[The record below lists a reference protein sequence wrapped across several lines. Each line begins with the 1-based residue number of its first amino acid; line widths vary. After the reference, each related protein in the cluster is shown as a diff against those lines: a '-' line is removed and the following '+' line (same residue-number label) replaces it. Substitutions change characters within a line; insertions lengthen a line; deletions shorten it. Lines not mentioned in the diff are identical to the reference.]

1 MAETADELS
10 APLGQ
15 KTADKK
21 RRFRLPF
28 TMLQVVAALLG
39 LFLVTFAG
47 FAMFNDNPLG
57 GEPSVRVALPNA
69 PPETKPTAPP
79 SATSEVAVKSEP
91 KQAVSGQ
98 QKTITIIDGSSGARQ
113 NVTVS
118 NDPTADG
125 GGDAPPPLMTGID
138 PRLLEKSRYGMIPVV
153 ADGLKPFTAYAAN
166 ADRAKAATM
175 PVVAIVVGGL
185 GVGAAKTLDAIKKL
199 PPAVTLAFTPYG
211 SDPTKLAEQ
220 ARAQRNEILLQV
232 PMEPFDYPDN
242 DPGPQTLLAT
252 AGPEQN
258 VDRLMWLMS
267 RFQGYVGLT
276 NFMGSRFLV
285 TDSAMQPIIQ
295 QAAKRGLAWLDDGS
309 VPRSLAGQL
318 AGAQGVPAAT
328 ADAVL
333 DQVPTAAE
341 IDKSLMKLETLAR
354 ERGSAVESEG
364 ALVLPHLPPLR
375 LETLEGGLLGDARV
389 LVASGGVHR
398 GTPVR
403 YVRHRVKGCL
413 SVGNPAILSGVSSR
427 AR

>member
-1 MAETADELS
+1 VTDDLS

-15 KTADKK
+15 TTPRK

-28 TMLQVVAALLG
+28 TAPQAIATVCG
-39 LFLVTFAG
+39 LFLLAFLG
-47 FAMFNDNPLG
+47 FAIFGRDPMG
-57 GEPSVRVALPNA
+57 GEPVVVAKYDPAKLPGA
-69 PPETKPTAPP
+69 DHSAIP
-79 SATSEVAVKSEP
+79 SAAPVAP
-91 KQAVSGQ
+91 AAAPSGQ
-98 QKTITIIDGSSGARQ
+98 KTVTIIDGSSGERREMKVGDDGTPAGL
-113 NVTVS
+113 
-118 NDPTADG
+118 DADTP
-125 GGDAPPPLMTGID
+125 AMMSGINQ
-138 PRLLEKSRYGMIPVV
+138 RLLENSRYGMVPIA
-153 ADGLKPFTAYAAN
+153 ADGLKPWRVYASGT
-166 ADRAKAATM
+166 DLQRARAATTLTIS
-175 PVVAIVVGGL
+175 IVIGGL
-185 GVGAAKTLDAIKKL
+185 GVGAAKTNDAIVKL
-199 PPAVTLAFTPYG
+199 PAAVTLAFTPYG
-211 SDPTKLAEQ
+211 SDPGKLVER
-220 ARAQRNEILLQV
+220 ARARKHEVLLQL
-232 PMEPFDYPDN
+232 PMEPYDYPDN

-354 ERGSAVESEG
+354 ERGSAVGMASALPISIERIG
-364 ALVLPHLPPLR
+364 AWAQR
-375 LETLEGGLLGDARV
+375 LESRGILLVPLTTTLMK
-389 LVASGGVHR
+389 S
-398 GTPVR
+398 
-403 YVRHRVKGCL
+403 K
-413 SVGNPAILSGVSSR
+413 SS
-427 AR
+427 

>member
-1 MAETADELS
+1 MTDDLS

-15 KTADKK
+15 TTPRK

-28 TMLQVVAALLG
+28 TAPQAIATVCG
-39 LFLVTFAG
+39 LFLLAFLG
-47 FAMFNDNPLG
+47 FAIFGRDPMG
-57 GEPSVRVALPNA
+57 GEPVVVAKYDPAKLPGA
-69 PPETKPTAPP
+69 DHSAIP
-79 SATSEVAVKSEP
+79 SAAP
-91 KQAVSGQ
+91 IAPAAAPSGQ
-98 QKTITIIDGSSGARQ
+98 KTVTIIDGSSGERREMKVGDDGTPAGL
-113 NVTVS
+113 
-118 NDPTADG
+118 DADTP
-125 GGDAPPPLMTGID
+125 AMMSGINQ
-138 PRLLEKSRYGMIPVV
+138 RLLENSRYGMVPIA
-153 ADGLKPFTAYAAN
+153 ADGLKPWRVYASGT
-166 ADRAKAATM
+166 DLQRARAATT
-175 PVVAIVVGGL
+175 PTISIVIGGL
-185 GVGAAKTLDAIKKL
+185 GVGAAKTNDAIVKL
-199 PPAVTLAFTPYG
+199 PAAVTLAFTPYG
-211 SDPTKLAEQ
+211 SDPGKLVER
-220 ARAQRNEILLQV
+220 ARARKHEVLLQL
-232 PMEPFDYPDN
+232 PMEPYDYPDN

-354 ERGSAVESEG
+354 ERGSAVGMASALPISIERIG
-364 ALVLPHLPPLR
+364 AWAQR
-375 LETLEGGLLGDARV
+375 LESRGILLVPLTTTLMK
-389 LVASGGVHR
+389 S
-398 GTPVR
+398 
-403 YVRHRVKGCL
+403 K
-413 SVGNPAILSGVSSR
+413 SS
-427 AR
+427 